1 MRLRTTLAAVAICS
15 ALLLTACQPRRPAPK
30 PPIPR
35 PPVGVVVTPLAPSA
49 YLAMAASVDL
59 FEVKSSQLA
68 QSRAS
73 NGQLRA
79 VAAML
84 LNAHEGTAAQLS
96 YAGRRLNLLPSATL
110 LPVHQSMLDELA
122 ASANFDATWRRQQVE
137 VHRVAVKLHGDFAT
151 HGASPTLRPVAASAV
166 RIERAHLDRLRGL

>member
-1 MRLRTTLAAVAICS
+1 MRLRTTFAAVAVCS

-35 PPVGVVVTPLAPSA
+35 PPVDVVTPLAPSA

-59 FEVKSSQLA
+59 FEVKSAQLA
-68 QSRAS
+68 QGRAS

-79 VAAML
+79 VAAIL
-84 LNAHEGTAAQLS
+84 LDAHEGTAAQLS
-96 YAGRRLNLLPSATL
+96 LAGRRLNLLPSATL

-122 ASANFDATWRRQQVE
+122 ASASFDSTYRRQQVE

-151 HGASPTLRPVAASAV
+151 RGASSTLRPVAASAV
-166 RIERAHLDRLRGL
+166 RIERAHLDRLRAL

>member
-15 ALLLTACQPRRPAPK
+15 ALLLTACQPRRPAPQ

-35 PPVGVVVTPLAPSA
+35 PPIGVVTPLAPSA

-73 NGQLRA
+73 NGQVRA

-84 LNAHEGTAAQLS
+84 LDAHEGTSAQLS
-96 YAGRRLNLLPSATL
+96 LAGRRLNLLPSATL
-110 LPVHQSMLDELA
+110 LRVHQSMLDELD

-137 VHRVAVKLHGDFAT
+137 VHRVAVKLHGDFAAR
-151 HGASPTLRPVAASAV
+151 GESPTLRPVAASAV
-166 RIERAHLDRLRGL
+166 RIERAHLDRLRAL